1 MKEHFLDR
9 LYGEFQ
15 AYRASLLSCTNA
27 EIFNRCYE
35 IDAVVNFYE
44 IMREKAE
51 KMSDCEMEI
60 LLQDKDILAELYNTW
75 LQKSDSTFTE
85 MTAHV
90 EEEAENIIRR
100 ISGNRREK

>member
-15 AYRASLLSCTNA
+15 AYRASLLGCTNA

-44 IMREKAE
+44 IMRERAE
-51 KMSDCEMEI
+51 RMFDCEMEI
-60 LLQDKDILAELYNTW
+60 LLKDKDLLTELYNTW
-75 LQKSDSTFTE
+75 LQKTDSTFME

-90 EEEAENIIRR
+90 GEETGNIINR
-100 ISGNRREK
+100 ISGNRRQG